1 MSTFSGKWTSH
12 VLQTANWTL
21 QKTVKD
27 DENQIGFRSSRAILE
42 NLNMDN
48 YLDSFPT
55 TQKAINTSI
64 EVIKTLS
71 SGGFKLTK
79 FISNSPKIL
88 EELLT
93 YGFSQKHSIVDLD
106 LQNTPIQRTLG
117 VLWDMENDLL
127 KVKAIQKEIP
137 MTKRGLL
144 SLVSSIFDPL
154 GIITPAIIEPKH
166 IIQLSWQRKIDW
178 DDPLPLDLEIGW
190 KNWLIN
196 LRKINHVSLPHGTA
210 FYL

>member
-1 MSTFSGKWTSH
+1 M
-12 VLQTANWTL
+12 
-21 QKTVKD
+21 
-27 DENQIGFRSSRAILE
+27 
-42 NLNMDN
+42 
-48 YLDSFPT
+48 
-55 TQKAINTSI
+55 NTCI

-210 FYL
+210 FHL

>member
-1 MSTFSGKWTSH
+1 
-12 VLQTANWTL
+12 
-21 QKTVKD
+21 
-27 DENQIGFRSSRAILE
+27 
-42 NLNMDN
+42 
-48 YLDSFPT
+48 
-55 TQKAINTSI
+55 
-64 EVIKTLS
+64 
-71 SGGFKLTK
+71 
-79 FISNSPKIL
+79 
-88 EELLT
+88 
-93 YGFSQKHSIVDLD
+93 
-106 LQNTPIQRTLG
+106 
-117 VLWDMENDLL
+117 MENDLL

-210 FYL
+210 FHL